1 MPNEDY
7 AMSVTVG
14 GGLLVHGSA
23 EAINRVQDYILL
35 DSTHPQEREDVR
47 RSLMRQL
54 VEAEAEIKR
63 LNDEVE
69 RLTAN
74 RNYWQQIVREG
85 RAEIDRLRKINAD
98 HCDAVNTLVLEN
110 SRQADEIERLTA
122 DIASDQQRLFHY
134 ESKIVE
140 QRAEIERLL
149 TGVRDAI
156 EALECGSTSAP
167 VLEVLRALE
176 PKS

>member
-63 LNDEVE
+63 LNDE
-69 RLTAN
+69 
-74 RNYWQQIVREG
+74 
-85 RAEIDRLRKINAD
+85 
-98 HCDAVNTLVLEN
+98 
-110 SRQADEIERLTA
+110 IERLTA